1 MTYKLIDLY
10 TEKVLGE
17 FATQEQA
24 VRAESHLVHEPNE
37 TRYEIKAPVKAKK
50 TKAKKAN
57 AEQESN

>member
-17 FATQEQA
+17 YETQEQA

-37 TRYEIKAPVKAKK
+37 VRYEIKAPAKPKA
-50 TKAKKAN
+50 KAKKAK
-57 AEQESN
+57 

>member
-24 VRAESHLVHEPNE
+24 EKAESHLAHEDSSHDEN
-37 TRYEIKAPVKAKK
+37 KAPAKPRAKKAKK
-50 TKAKKAN
+50 VTS
-57 AEQESN
+57 EESV

>member
-37 TRYEIKAPVKAKK
+37 TRYEIKAPAKPKPKAKAK
-50 TKAKKAN
+50 PKAK
-57 AEQESN
+57 

>member
-37 TRYEIKAPVKAKK
+37 TRYEIKAPAKPKPKAKK
-50 TKAKKAN
+50 TK
-57 AEQESN
+57 

>member
-17 FATQEQA
+17 YETEAQA

-37 TRYEIKAPVKAKK
+37 VRYEIKAPKAKK
-50 TKAKKAN
+50 TKVKKAN